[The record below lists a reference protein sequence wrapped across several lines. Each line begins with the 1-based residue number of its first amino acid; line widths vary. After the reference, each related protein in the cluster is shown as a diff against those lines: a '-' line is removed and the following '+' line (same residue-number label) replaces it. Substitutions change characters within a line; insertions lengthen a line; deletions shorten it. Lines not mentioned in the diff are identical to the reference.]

1 MEKKTILVKN
11 GIVIDG
17 TGKPGHRADIRI
29 RNGMI
34 ERISEELQPAEGEM
48 LLPADRLCV
57 CPGFIDAHCHTD
69 FYAEHLPDACG
80 KALQGVTTDVCG
92 LCGDR
97 DRKSVV

>member
-80 KALQGVTTDVCG
+80 KARRG
-92 LCGDR
+92 
-97 DRKSVV
+97 